1 MDGYSI
7 NPANTSVISADVVN
21 VLVNSGLADPGNPV
35 LTLISGGGDSVAL
48 LAALVELRSSDG
60 VFALHVNYGLRDDE
74 SAGDED
80 FCRQLCARFGV
91 DLSVVKAP
99 EGFAEGANLQA
110 RAREFRY
117 ALAEERAAE
126 LGGARIAVAHTA
138 DDQAETVLYRLF
150 SSPGRDALH
159 GMSPER
165 GDIVRPFLGLRRA
178 QLRAWLTERGIE
190 WREDSSNADPRFAR
204 VRTRELL
211 SAAEDLHPAA
221 VENLLRSTE
230 QLREESAELAA
241 VVDGLIEDCRDEH
254 GGLSAAGLANLPP
267 ALAGRVLR
275 TYLEGATG
283 KSLPAAQRALPG
295 VLELAASGGTNE
307 LQIEGVSIH
316 LEYGSINVAGAA
328 VEPEIPRAVSLPIT
342 GRTQFGDWRIEA
354 SGVPLNK
361 GAVAERGSDDSPE
374 TPENRMGKPL
384 SAIVTLAG
392 EDAELTVRGR
402 RAGDRIELRGLGGS
416 KSLQDLYVD
425 RKLPRRLRDAHPVVC
440 EGDRVVWIPGLAQA
454 ADPRG
459 GSTRS
464 VSVVATRLH

>member
-7 NPANTSVISADVVN
+7 NPANTSVIPVDVVN
-21 VLVNSGLADPGNPV
+21 QLVNSGLADPGNPV

-80 FCRQLCARFGV
+80 FCRQLCARLGV
-91 DLSVVKAP
+91 DLSVAKAP
-99 EGFAEGANLQA
+99 KGFAEGANLQA

-150 SSPGRDALH
+150 ASPGRDALH

-178 QLRAWLTERGIE
+178 QLRAWLIDRGIE
-190 WREDSSNADPRFAR
+190 WREDSSNSDPRFAR
-204 VRTRELL
+204 VRTRALL
-211 SAAEDLHPAA
+211 AAAEELHPAA
-221 VENLLRSTE
+221 VENLLRSTA

-241 VVDGLIEDCRDEH
+241 VVDGLIDDCVDEH
-254 GGLSAAGLANLPP
+254 GGLSAARLADLPP

-275 TYLEGATG
+275 AYLETATG
-283 KSLPAAQRALPG
+283 ASLPAATRVLPQ
-295 VLELAASGGTNE
+295 LLDLASKGGTHE
-307 LQIEGVSIH
+307 LQVEGVSIAV
-316 LEYGSINVAGAA
+316 EYGSIRPQGTAG
-328 VEPEIPRAVSLPIT
+328 EPEIPHAVSLPIA
-342 GRTQFGDWRIEA
+342 GRARFGEWSIEV

-361 GAVAERGSDDSPE
+361 GGGADRASGDLPS
-374 TPENRMGKPL
+374 TPENRIGMPL
-384 SAIVTLAG
+384 SAIVKVA
-392 EDAELTVRGR
+392 DDAAELTVRGR
-402 RAGDRIELRGLGGS
+402 RAGDRIQVRGLGGS

-454 ADPRG
+454 ADPHDG
-459 GSTRS
+459 PARS